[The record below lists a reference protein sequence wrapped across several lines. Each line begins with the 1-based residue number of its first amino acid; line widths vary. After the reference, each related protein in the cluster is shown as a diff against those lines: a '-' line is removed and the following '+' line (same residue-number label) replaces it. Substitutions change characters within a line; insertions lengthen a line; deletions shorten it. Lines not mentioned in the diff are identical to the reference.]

1 MQTPQTLLLESM
13 LTQIPQTWAELDT
26 LLDALDGQKAKL
38 HPETRELY
46 AELLKSA
53 ASTLNYP
60 LAEVRALIHL
70 ASSWSDRANYN
81 RALQLHL
88 RALHL
93 AESAE
98 DRMSAS
104 RVHNDMATVLFRM
117 GKTDEASEHLE
128 QAEQLAMDLGNR
140 AMAAT
145 FGLNRAMLGITDWE
159 QADAI
164 EPMARPEYEELL
176 QRVIGEFEGL
186 LAERPGDPAL
196 VHRLSGCHQALG
208 RLHKYR
214 PKDALQH
221 HQKSAELLMAN
232 GLGHR
237 MAPVHVNIAESHL
250 MLRET
255 EEAEEQYKLA
265 LELAEKAQDLTW
277 LPDIY
282 ERLAAFY
289 EAEVDAEQAL
299 KYQKLLH
306 GAYRQIQEMNSK
318 D

>member
-60 LAEVRALIHL
+60 LAEVRALINL